1 MSRHRR
7 MSPGR
12 KKNETGSPGEGEPL
26 FLVVGKLRRPHG
38 IHGEILMDVL
48 TDFPERL
55 LPGKKVLVGEAH
67 QPVEIVH
74 VRRHDPELLI
84 SFDGIES
91 REEAGEFRNQMV
103 YVEADALPELPEG
116 EFYHHELVGLRV
128 EDESGQELGVLEQV
142 LVTGAN
148 DVYVVRTGD
157 AKELL
162 LPVIHDVVL
171 EIDPENGKVVVR
183 PMDWY

>member
-55 LPGKKVLVGEAH
+55 MPGKSVLVGEAH
-67 QPVEIVH
+67 RPFEIVH
-74 VRRHDPELLI
+74 LRGHEPALLI
-84 SFDGIES
+84 SFEGVET
-91 REEAGEFRNQMV
+91 REDAGEFRNQMV
-103 YVEADALPELPEG
+103 YVKADALPELPEG
-116 EFYHHELVGLRV
+116 EFYHHELIGLRV
-128 EDESGQELGVLEQV
+128 EDEAGQELGVLEEV

-148 DVYVVRTGD
+148 DVYLVRMAD
-157 AKELL
+157 EKELL
-162 LPVIHDVVL
+162 LPAIHDVVL
-171 EIDPENGKVVVR
+171 EIDTKNGKMIVR

>member
-38 IHGEILMDVL
+38 IYGEILMDVL

-55 LPGKKVLVGEAH
+55 LPGKLVLVGEVH
-67 QPVEIVH
+67 QSFEIVNL
-74 VRRHDPELLI
+74 RRHDPELLI
-84 SFDGIES
+84 TFDGIDS
-91 REEAGEFRNQMV
+91 REEAGEYRNQLV
-103 YVEADALPELPEG
+103 YVKADALPKLPEG

-128 EDESGQELGVLEQV
+128 DNESGEELGVLEQV

-148 DVYVVRTGD
+148 DVYVVRTADGE
-157 AKELL
+157 ELL
-162 LPVIHDVVL
+162 LPAIHDVVL
-171 EIDPENGKVVVR
+171 EIDPENGKMVVR

>member
-38 IHGEILMDVL
+38 IYGEILMDVL

-67 QPVEIVH
+67 QSFEIVNL
-74 VRRHDPELLI
+74 RRHDPELLI
-84 SFDGIES
+84 TFDGIDS
-91 REEAGEFRNQMV
+91 REEAGEYRNQLV
-103 YVEADALPELPEG
+103 YVEADALPKLPEG

-128 EDESGQELGVLEQV
+128 ENESGEELGVLEQV

-148 DVYVVRTGD
+148 DVYVVRTAD
-157 AKELL
+157 EEELL
-162 LPVIHDVVL
+162 LPAIHDVVL
-171 EIDPENGKVVVR
+171 EIDPENGKMVVR

>member
-1 MSRHRR
+1 M
-7 MSPGR
+7 
-12 KKNETGSPGEGEPL
+12 
-26 FLVVGKLRRPHG
+26 
-38 IHGEILMDVL
+38 
-48 TDFPERL
+48 
-55 LPGKKVLVGEAH
+55 
-67 QPVEIVH
+67 
-74 VRRHDPELLI
+74 LI
-84 SFDGIES
+84 SFDGIET
-91 REEAGEFRNQMV
+91 REEAGEYRNQMV

-116 EFYHHELVGLRV
+116 EFYHHELIGLRV
-128 EDESGQELGVLEQV
+128 ENEAGQALGVLEQV

-157 AKELL
+157 DQELL

>member
-7 MSPGR
+7 MSPDR
-12 KKNETGSPGEGEPL
+12 KRNEKGSPGEGEPL

-55 LPGKKVLVGEAH
+55 LPGKEVLVGESH
-67 QPVEIVH
+67 QPFEILGL
-74 VRRHDPELLI
+74 RRHDPELLI
-84 SFDGIES
+84 TLDGIET
-91 REEAGEFRNQMV
+91 REDAGEYRNQMV
-103 YVEADALPELPEG
+103 YVQADALPELPEG
-116 EFYHHELVGLRV
+116 EYYHHELIGLVV
-128 EDESGQELGVLEQV
+128 EDENGQELGVVEQV

-148 DVYVVRTGD
+148 DVYLVRTPD
-157 AKELL
+157 EKELL
-162 LPVIHDVVL
+162 FPAIHEVVL
-171 EIDPENGKVVVR
+171 EIDPENGKMVVR

>member
-12 KKNETGSPGEGEPL
+12 KRNETGSPGEGEPL

-67 QPVEIVH
+67 QSLEIVNL
-74 VRRHDPELLI
+74 RRHDPELLI
-84 SFDGIES
+84 SFEGIET
-91 REEAGEFRNQMV
+91 REEAGEYRNRLV
-103 YVEADALPELPEG
+103 YVEADALPILPEG
-116 EFYHHELVGLRV
+116 EFYHHDLIGLRV
-128 EDESGQELGVLEQV
+128 ENEAGQELGVLEQV

-148 DVYVVRTGD
+148 DVYVVRTVD
-157 AKELL
+157 EQELL
-162 LPVIHDVVL
+162 LPAIHDVVL
-171 EIDPENGKVVVR
+171 EIDPENGKMVVR

>member
-1 MSRHRR
+1 MKQARPVRASLC
-7 MSPGR
+7 SWWLASCAG
-12 KKNETGSPGEGEPL
+12 
-26 FLVVGKLRRPHG
+26 PHG

-67 QPVEIVH
+67 QSIEIVH
-74 VRRHDPELLI
+74 LRRHDPELLI
-84 SFDGIES
+84 SFEGIET

-116 EFYHHELVGLRV
+116 EFYHHELIGLRV
-128 EDESGQELGVLEQV
+128 EDEAGKKLGVLEQV

-148 DVYVVRTGD
+148 DVYVVRTED
-157 AKELL
+157 EQELL
-162 LPVIHDVVL
+162 LPAIHDVVL
-171 EIDPENGKVVVR
+171 EIDPENGKMVVR

>member
-1 MSRHRR
+1 

-38 IHGEILMDVL
+38 IYGEILMDVL

-55 LPGKKVLVGEAH
+55 LPGKVVLVGEAH
-67 QPVEIVH
+67 QPVEIVAL
-74 VRRHDPELLI
+74 RRHDPELLI
-84 SFDGIES
+84 SLAGVET
-91 REEAGEFRNQMV
+91 REEAGEYRNQMV
-103 YVEADALPELPEG
+103 YVQADALPELPEG
-116 EFYHHELVGLRV
+116 EFYHHELIGLRV
-128 EDESGQELGVLEQV
+128 EDEAGQELGVLEQV

-148 DVYVVRTGD
+148 DVYVVHTAEGQ
-157 AKELL
+157 ELL
-162 LPVIHDVVL
+162 LPAIDAVVL
-171 EIDPENGKVVVR
+171 EIDTDNGKMIVR